1 MRGMGSPLQQGAAE
15 SSTIRSGS
23 REPVRWQHGHVHAC
37 HRQLLPCCLALTC
50 GALGPGHRCASAAA
64 CKHCPGS
71 QGGPGNTGKRTAAL
85 CSVSLPCHCIDTS
98 VEAVLCSCSSQGNS
112 YVQATMCGPL
122 PALPRSALR
131 RTQGPCHYQPRRCC
145 EALSQLPWAWV
156 DVRDLQ
162 GATHSAVW
170 GRCRLRRQQSRLKAP
185 PLLGTLERNVA
196 PCVTRL
202 SAYRDL
208 RHVQLLIAHLPQRR

>member
-98 VEAVLCSCSSQGNS
+98 AEAVLCSCSSQGNS
-112 YVQATMCGPL
+112 YVPNYVRAT
-122 PALPRSALR
+122 
-131 RTQGPCHYQPRRCC
+131 
-145 EALSQLPWAWV
+145 
-156 DVRDLQ
+156 
-162 GATHSAVW
+162 
-170 GRCRLRRQQSRLKAP
+170 SRLTSLSSEENPRTLPLSTSSMLRGTFTAALGVGGRAGPAGSNPQCGLGQVQAP
-185 PLLGTLERNVA
+185 PPTVQAESA
-196 PCVTRL
+196 PAPGNTR
-202 SAYRDL
+202 A
-208 RHVQLLIAHLPQRR
+208 